1 MPINIQDKELML
13 YKNGIK
19 ESENIW
25 IEQDIVV
32 PDSKPDVMQ
41 IISTHV
47 TPYVLNMEV
56 SDGRVNVTGKLNY
69 FIIYNTGD
77 AKYGTRGIFVSHP
90 FTQSLAVKG
99 LKKDMNVIIKPVVK
113 NVISSLPNERKIS
126 VKSEIMFKISVKDFT
141 RVKLIND
148 FSSEKAIEKRVVSD
162 KFSNVVSNKTSIV
175 ASREDILLSKDA
187 EDLFEI
193 LRIES
198 EIKNTEI
205 KESFNKIMLKGDIVL
220 KLVYLTESDDTI
232 VKNTSFV
239 IPFTGMIEFD
249 NINDRTKFD
258 VDYIMQDLEI
268 EKNMDITTTKALSVE
283 YRILADV
290 TQYEEDEISYVED
303 FYSQYEELDY
313 NKREENVIKQMR
325 KESYT
330 VDVSESTS
338 GAFDMQ
344 KLVDYSVDLNG
355 ISVSESIG
363 GFKLSG
369 NVKINMLMQ
378 NNDSRQIESKNVE
391 ILIDKEIKKEE
402 DRGNEKN
409 DILISLDKSNV
420 VQNEN
425 NLDISIS
432 LRVDVE
438 AKNEGNIQVIDELNT
453 KKINS
458 ENLDSMNIYIVKE
471 NDDLWN
477 IAKKYKTSIENIQK
491 INEELRDDNLSV
503 GQKILIIR

>member
-19 ESENIW
+19 ESENVW

-99 LKKDMNVIIKPVVK
+99 LKKDMNVIIKPAVK

-126 VKSEIMFKISVKDFT
+126 VKSEIMFKITVKDFT

-220 KLVYLTESDDTI
+220 KIVYLTESDDTT

-290 TQYEEDEISYVED
+290 TQYEEDEVSYVED

-338 GAFDMQ
+338 GTFDMQ

-369 NVKINMLMQ
+369 NAKINMLMQ
-378 NNDSRQIESKNVE
+378 NN
-391 ILIDKEIKKEE
+391 EIKKEE
-402 DRGNEKN
+402 NRENEKN